1 MCVKGWGRMER
12 LRRLLWKQSR
22 MTIGAIRKELAFYIG
37 DMTAAERP
45 EDKGTFRAWFEQWRT
60 VQYNTHFESVI
71 GYKRAARLKAEERR
85 LREEMLKNSG

>member
-1 MCVKGWGRMER
+1 
-12 LRRLLWKQSR
+12 

-45 EDKGTFRAWFEQWRT
+45 EDKGTFRAWFEHWRT